1 MKIYSIVY
9 WKLFLN
15 ERKIFKKLSQHQRE
29 GQGKNNNDT
38 LDLLLPINLLF

>member
-1 MKIYSIVY
+1 MKIYSIVS

-29 GQGKNNNDT
+29 GQGKNNDT

>member
-1 MKIYSIVY
+1 MKIYSIVS
-9 WKLFLN
+9 WKLLLN
-15 ERKIFKKLSQHQRE
+15 ERKIFKKLRQHQRE

>member
-1 MKIYSIVY
+1 MKIYSIVS

-38 LDLLLPINLLF
+38 VHFICSYP